1 MKRRVIQ
8 LKESELK
15 QLISRIIEEQTASA
29 AFTQGQQA
37 GQVAGQQA
45 RQAVNK
51 AASQAVGAVKQG
63 ATTAI
68 KGITETVITIFKIQI
83 KVVIL
88 GAAVVYVIADGIYK
102 VGVAA
107 HNALMKFMS
116 ATGKVLVK
124 KYNQASVNTINS
136 LNKIGIALDKGM
148 DFVNQKL
155 TSMKD
160 STFAVA
166 KYCIDSFKQYGTQQ
180 WAKVLVAAAGIKE
193 LASMLGGYLKSAWG
207 TIQNQVGVA
216 WENASNWARG
226 AMNTAKQGLQNA
238 SNAAKQ
244 GLQNF
249 SNSVTNKANQ
259 IAQGASGYAG
269 KALGAIQG
277 FLSEMY
283 ERYLSF
289 SDDTESILNEAIKY
303 NGKVIL

>member
-51 AASQAVGAVKQG
+51 ATNQAVATVKQG
-63 ATTAI
+63 ATNLA
-68 KGITETVITIFKIQI
+68 KGLGEIVITIGKIPI
-83 KVVIL
+83 KVLIF
-88 GAAVVYVIADGIYK
+88 GAAVVYVIADGVYK

-107 HNALMKFMS
+107 HNAFMKFLS
-116 ATGKVLVK
+116 ATGKVIVK
-124 KYNQASVNTINS
+124 KYEQASANTINS
-136 LNKIGIALDKGM
+136 LNKIGIVLDKGM
-148 DFVNQKL
+148 NFVNQKL
-155 TSMKD
+155 TSLKD
-160 STFAVA
+160 STFAIG
-166 KYCIDSFKQYGTQQ
+166 KYVIDSFKQFGTQQ
-180 WAKVLVAAAGIKE
+180 WAKILVAAAGIKE
-193 LASMLGGYLKSAWG
+193 FAGMLGGYLKSAWG

-226 AMNTAKQGLQNA
+226 AMNTAKQGLQN
-238 SNAAKQ
+238 
-244 GLQNF
+244 F
-249 SNSVTNKANQ
+249 SNSVKNKANQ
-259 IAQGASGYAG
+259 IAQGASGFAG